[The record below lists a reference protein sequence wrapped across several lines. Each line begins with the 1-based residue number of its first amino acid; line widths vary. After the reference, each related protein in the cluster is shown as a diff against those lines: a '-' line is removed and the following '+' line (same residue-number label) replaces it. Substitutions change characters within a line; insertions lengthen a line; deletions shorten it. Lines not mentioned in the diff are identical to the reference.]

1 MRNDSNLQRLYA
13 DFIFTPNWEFV
24 MVHFVVCGIFGILR
38 GGQTGQ
44 MLIFMITRSW
54 VVKSF
59 FR

>member
-1 MRNDSNLQRLYA
+1 VRNDSNSKHPHA

-38 GGQTGQ
+38 GGQIGQ
-44 MLIFMITRSW
+44 MLIFIIACSW